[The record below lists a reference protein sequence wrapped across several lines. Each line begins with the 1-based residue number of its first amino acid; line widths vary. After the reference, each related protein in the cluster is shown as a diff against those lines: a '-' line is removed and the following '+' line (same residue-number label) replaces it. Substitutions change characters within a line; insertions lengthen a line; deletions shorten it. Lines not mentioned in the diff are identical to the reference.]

1 MKQPDLGKKVSELR
15 QQKAITQ
22 EQLAEIC
29 EVSTRTIQRIESGEV
44 DPRSFTI
51 QRLNE
56 ALNFDFGAGELANE
70 NFWLAVLH
78 LSNCFV
84 IVFIPLLIWSFLKE
98 KSYELDKHGRDVLN
112 FQITITIL
120 MFVAVACLIFAP
132 FALIVRDINS
142 PMPGVNPAGFGI
154 LEFLVIATV
163 LPFIFIG
170 FFVFYQGVK
179 NTLRVLNGKPYHY
192 PLSIQFLK

>member
-22 EQLAEIC
+22 EQLAETC

-44 DPRSFTI
+44 DPRSYTI
-51 QRLNE
+51 QCLND
-56 ALNFDFGAGELANE
+56 ALDFDFGAGELANE
-70 NFWLAVLH
+70 NFWLASLH
-78 LSNCFV
+78 LSSCFV

-98 KSYELDKHGRDVLN
+98 KSYKVDKQGKDVLN

-120 MFVAVACLIFAP
+120 MFVAVACLLAAP
-132 FALIVRDINS
+132 FALVVRDVNS
-142 PMPGVNPAGFGI
+142 PSPNANPAGFGI

-163 LPFIFIG
+163 VPFIFIG
-170 FFVFYQGVK
+170 FFVFYQGIK
-179 NTLRVLNGKPYHY
+179 NTILVLNDKPYHY